1 LNFLERFFRRRAMQ
15 RDDLTEDRLPPSL
28 QAVPVGTVVAIAGYN
43 FRVVHRRCGRRG
55 ANPGLV
61 LAPIG
66 PTRKRLKQR
75 RNFLK
80 ELVRRA
86 RKRGAAA

>member
-1 LNFLERFFRRRAMQ
+1 MNFLERFFRRRAMQ
-15 RDDLTEDRLPPSL
+15 RDPLTEEQLPPAL
-28 QAVPVGTVVAIAGYN
+28 QAVPIGTVVAIAGYN

-55 ANPGLV
+55 AHPGLV

-66 PTRKRLKQR
+66 PTRKHLKR
-75 RNFLK
+75 RRSFLK
-80 ELVRRA
+80 DLVRRA

>member
-1 LNFLERFFRRRAMQ
+1 MNFLERFFRRRAMR
-15 RDDLTEDRLPPSL
+15 RDDLTEDRLPASL
-28 QAVPVGTVVAIAGYN
+28 QAVPVGTVVAISGYN

-66 PTRKRLKQR
+66 PTRKKLKER
-75 RNFLK
+75 RRRLK
-80 ELVRRA
+80 ELLRFGRRH
-86 RKRGAAA
+86 AA